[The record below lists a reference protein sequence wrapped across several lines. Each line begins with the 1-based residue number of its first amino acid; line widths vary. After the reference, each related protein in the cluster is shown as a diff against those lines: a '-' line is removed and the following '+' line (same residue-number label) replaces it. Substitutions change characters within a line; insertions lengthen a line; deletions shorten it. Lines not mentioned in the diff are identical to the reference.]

1 MSVSSTER
9 LHGTSVIRS
18 KFSEVNSYRVGA
30 TLKYR
35 CERGFILKSTED
47 KQNLR
52 VMTRRCTTSGGW
64 TGDTPFCTFVDCGSP
79 EIVQNSE
86 YQLQTNNATYFGS
99 VVTYH
104 CNPHF
109 KLEGKPKISYYISM
123 YCTGFFCG
131 ISHFIHIITDF
142 LCVCVVFFM
151 QKFKNLKSFS
161 LGG

>member
-109 KLEGKPKISYYISM
+109 KLEGKPKNFLLHM
-123 YCTGFFCG
+123 YCTGVFLWDFTFHTYYNGFFFCVCG
-131 ISHFIHIITDF
+131 F
-142 LCVCVVFFM
+142 LC
-151 QKFKNLKSFS
+151 KNLKT
-161 LGG
+161 

>member
-35 CERGFILKSTED
+35 CERGFILKSMED

-109 KLEGKPKISYYISM
+109 KLEGKPKNFLLHMYVLYWVFLWDFTFHTYYN
-123 YCTGFFCG
+123 GFFFCVCG
-131 ISHFIHIITDF
+131 F
-142 LCVCVVFFM
+142 LC
-151 QKFKNLKSFS
+151 KNLKT
-161 LGG
+161 

>member
-109 KLEGKPKISYYISM
+109 KLEGKPKISYYI
-123 YCTGFFCG
+123 
-131 ISHFIHIITDF
+131 
-142 LCVCVVFFM
+142 
-151 QKFKNLKSFS
+151 
-161 LGG
+161 

>member
-123 YCTGFFCG
+123 YCTGFFLWDFTFHTYYNGFFVCLCG
-131 ISHFIHIITDF
+131 
-142 LCVCVVFFM
+142 FFYA
-151 QKFKNLKSFS
+151 KT
-161 LGG
+161 

>member
-109 KLEGKPKISYYISM
+109 KLEGKPKKFSTTYVCIVLGFLFVGFHISYI
-123 YCTGFFCG
+123 
-131 ISHFIHIITDF
+131 
-142 LCVCVVFFM
+142 L
-151 QKFKNLKSFS
+151 
-161 LGG
+161 

>member
-109 KLEGKPKISYYISM
+109 KLEGKPKKFSTTYVCIVL
-123 YCTGFFCG
+123 GFFCG

-142 LCVCVVFFM
+142 FVCVVFYA
-151 QKFKNLKSFS
+151 KI
-161 LGG
+161 

>member
-109 KLEGKPKISYYISM
+109 KLEGKPKISYYICM
-123 YCTGFFCG
+123 YCTGFFLWDFTFHTYYNGFFVCLCG
-131 ISHFIHIITDF
+131 
-142 LCVCVVFFM
+142 FFYA
-151 QKFKNLKSFS
+151 KT
-161 LGG
+161 

>member
-109 KLEGKPKISYYISM
+109 KLEGKPKISYNI
-123 YCTGFFCG
+123 CIVLGFFCG

-142 LCVCVVFFM
+142 FCVCGFLC
-151 QKFKNLKSFS
+151 KNLKT
-161 LGG
+161 

>member
-109 KLEGKPKISYYISM
+109 KLEGKPKFPTTYLCIVLVFFLWDFTFHTYYN
-123 YCTGFFCG
+123 GFFVCLCG
-131 ISHFIHIITDF
+131 
-142 LCVCVVFFM
+142 FFYA
-151 QKFKNLKSFS
+151 KT
-161 LGG
+161 

>member
-109 KLEGKPKISYYISM
+109 KLEGKPKIFLLHIYVLYWFFFLWDFTFHTYYN
-123 YCTGFFCG
+123 GFFVCLCG
-131 ISHFIHIITDF
+131 
-142 LCVCVVFFM
+142 FFYA
-151 QKFKNLKSFS
+151 KT
-161 LGG
+161 

>member
-109 KLEGKPKISYYISM
+109 KLEGKPKISYYICM
-123 YCTGFFCG
+123 YCTGFF
-131 ISHFIHIITDF
+131 SWDF
-142 LCVCVVFFM
+142 KFHTYYNGFFFCVWFFLR
-151 QKFKNLKSFS
+151 KNLKT
-161 LGG
+161 